1 MRALQFGDVL
11 NIRLPSQSPQGHEQE
26 GLRPAIVVGLP
37 ERAGKTRFP
46 VVFVV
51 PVTSDRGQDWANAA
65 PLLYPRFSAGS
76 GGLRSAS
83 IRLLDQLRCVDVR
96 RIVDF
101 RGSLSKEACDG
112 LRGAFQQILDFD

>member
-11 NIRLPSQSPQGHEQE
+11 NIRLPSQNPQGHEQE

-37 ERAGKTRFP
+37 ERVGKTRFP
-46 VVFVV
+46 VIFVV

-65 PLLYPRFSAGS
+65 PLLYPRFPVGS

-83 IRLLDQLRCVDVR
+83 IGLLDQLRCVDVR
-96 RIVDF
+96 RVVDF
-101 RGSLSKEACDG
+101 RGSLSKEESDV
-112 LRGAFQQILDFD
+112 LRGALQQIFGF

>member
-1 MRALQFGDVL
+1 MMRALQFGDVL
-11 NIRLPSQSPQGHEQE
+11 NIRLPSQNPQGHEQE

-37 ERAGKTRFP
+37 ERVGKTRFP

-51 PVTSDRGQDWANAA
+51 PVTSDRGQDWAKAVS
-65 PLLYPRFSAGS
+65 LLYPRFPAGS

-83 IRLLDQLRCVDVR
+83 IGLLDQLRCVDVR

-101 RGSLSKEACDG
+101 RGSLAQEECDV
-112 LRGAFQQILDFD
+112 LRGALQQIFGF